1 MKIDQD
7 KQQLHLMDLAKSS
20 SVKTKND
27 AAQATTSTTDGTASV
42 SDKVELSGWKAEVNR
57 LKEKVKALPDVN
69 EDKVAQIQQELKSD
83 TYNVRGELVA
93 RSMLK
98 SQLLDEIF

>member
-1 MKIDQD
+1 MKIEQD
-7 KQQLHLMDLAKSS
+7 KQQLHLMDLSKSS

-27 AAQATTSTTDGTASV
+27 VAQAASSATDATGGVT
-42 SDKVELSGWKAEVNR
+42 DKVELSGWTAEVNR
-57 LKEKVKALPDVN
+57 LKEKVKALPDTN
-69 EDKVAQIQQELKSD
+69 EEKVAQMQQALTSD
-83 TYNVRGELVA
+83 TYNVKGELVA